1 LVYDEVGMIEI
12 NMLLVFIPTS
22 LLLIIAPG
30 PDILFVVAQ
39 GISSG
44 KRAGFFTALGLAF
57 GNSVHTLAAALGV
70 SLIFKTS
77 AIAFIVFKVAG
88 ALYLFYLAYKAIRHR
103 KDLIKMNEQD
113 SKPIHHLIGRGFLMN
128 VLNPKVAL
136 FFLAFL
142 PQFVS
147 KDGRSPFVQTIILG
161 VIFIILVVIIFGAI
175 GLTAGTFGQFLT
187 RSRKA
192 NEALNWLCAA
202 VFIGLGIKLV
212 LTKA

>member
-1 LVYDEVGMIEI
+1 MIDLS
-12 NMLLVFIPTS
+12 MLTLFIPAS

-39 GISSG
+39 GVSSG

-77 AIAFIVFKVAG
+77 VVAFTVFKIAG
-88 ALYLFYLAYKAIRHR
+88 AIYLFYLAYKAIKHR
-103 KDLIKMNEQD
+103 KDLMKINEQD
-113 SKPIHHLIGRGFLMN
+113 RKPAHHLMARGFIMN

-142 PQFVS
+142 PQFVA
-147 KDGRSPFVQTIILG
+147 KNTGSPFGQFLILG
-161 VIFIILVVIIFGAI
+161 AIFIILVVIVFGAI

-187 RSRKA
+187 RSRTA

>member
-1 LVYDEVGMIEI
+1 MIDPGM
-12 NMLLVFIPTS
+12 LTLFIPAS

-77 AIAFIVFKVAG
+77 VVAFTVFKVAG
-88 ALYLFYLAYKAIRHR
+88 ALYLFYLAYKAIKHR
-103 KDLIKMNEQD
+103 KDLMKMNDED
-113 SKPIHHLIGRGFLMN
+113 SKPVHHLIARGFIMN

-147 KDGRSPFVQTIILG
+147 KEAGSPLSQILLLG
-161 VIFIILVVIIFGAI
+161 AIFIILVVIVFGAI

-187 RSRKA
+187 RSQKA
-192 NEALNWLCAA
+192 NETLNWLCAV

>member
-1 LVYDEVGMIEI
+1 MIDPAI
-12 NMLLVFIPTS
+12 LNLFIPAS

-44 KRAGFFTALGLAF
+44 RRAGFFTALGLAF

-77 AIAFIVFKVAG
+77 VMAFTVFKIAG
-88 ALYLFYLAYKAIRHR
+88 ALYLFYLAYKVIKHR
-103 KDLIKMNEQD
+103 KVLMKMSKQD
-113 SKPIHHLIGRGFLMN
+113 SKPIHYLIAKGFIMN

-142 PQFVS
+142 PQFVA
-147 KDGRSPFVQTIILG
+147 KNAGNPFGQILILG
-161 VIFIILVVIIFGAI
+161 AIFIILVVIIFGAI

-187 RSRKA
+187 RSRTA
-192 NEALNWLCAA
+192 NETLNWLCAF

-212 LTKA
+212 LSRA

>member
-1 LVYDEVGMIEI
+1 MIDVS
-12 NMLLVFIPTS
+12 MLTLFIPAS

-39 GISSG
+39 GVSSG

-57 GNSVHTLAAALGV
+57 GNSIHTLAAALGV

-77 AIAFIVFKVAG
+77 VIAFTVFKVAG
-88 ALYLFYLAYKAIRHR
+88 ALYLFYLAYKAIKHR
-103 KDLIKMNEQD
+103 KELMKMAEQD
-113 SKPIHHLIGRGFLMN
+113 RKPAHHLIARGFVMN

-142 PQFVS
+142 PQFVA
-147 KDGRSPFVQTIILG
+147 KDGGNPFGQILILG
-161 VIFIILVVIIFGAI
+161 AIFIILVIIVFGAI

-187 RSRKA
+187 RSRNA

-202 VFIGLGIKLV
+202 VFIGLGIKLM

>member
-1 LVYDEVGMIEI
+1 MVDLA
-12 NMLLVFIPTS
+12 MLSLFIPAS

-30 PDILFVVAQ
+30 PDILFVVAE
-39 GISSG
+39 GVSAG
-44 KRAGFFTALGLAF
+44 KRAGFLTALGLAF

-77 AIAFIVFKVAG
+77 VIAFTVFKVAG
-88 ALYLFYLAYKAIRHR
+88 ALYLFYLAYKAIKHR
-103 KDLIKMNEQD
+103 KELMKMSEQD
-113 SKPIHHLIGRGFLMN
+113 SKPAHHLIARGFLMN
-128 VLNPKVAL
+128 ILNPKVAL

-142 PQFVS
+142 PQFVA
-147 KDGRSPFVQTIILG
+147 KDAGSPFAQIIILG
-161 VIFIILVVIIFGAI
+161 VIFIILVIIVFGAI

>member
-1 LVYDEVGMIEI
+1 MIDPGM
-12 NMLLVFIPTS
+12 LTLFIPAS

-39 GISSG
+39 GVSSG
-44 KRAGFFTALGLAF
+44 RRAGFLTALGLAF

-70 SLIFKTS
+70 SLIFRTS
-77 AIAFIVFKVAG
+77 VIAFTVFKVAG
-88 ALYLFYLAYKAIRHR
+88 ALYLFYLAYKAIKHR
-103 KDLIKMNEQD
+103 KELMKMGEQD
-113 SKPIHHLIGRGFLMN
+113 SKPAHHLIAKGFIMN

-147 KDGRSPFVQTIILG
+147 KDAASPFIQIIALG
-161 VIFIILVVIIFGAI
+161 IIFIILVVIVFGAI

-192 NEALNWLCAA
+192 NEALNWLCAF

>member
-1 LVYDEVGMIEI
+1 MIDLS
-12 NMLLVFIPTS
+12 MLTLFIPAS

-39 GISSG
+39 GVSSG

-77 AIAFIVFKVAG
+77 VVAFTVFKIAG
-88 ALYLFYLAYKAIRHR
+88 AIYLFYLAYKAIKHR
-103 KDLIKMNEQD
+103 KDLMKINEQD
-113 SKPIHHLIGRGFLMN
+113 RKPAHHLMARGFIMN

-142 PQFVS
+142 PQFVA
-147 KDGRSPFVQTIILG
+147 KNTGSPFGQFLILG
-161 VIFIILVVIIFGAI
+161 AIFIILVVIIFGAI

-187 RSRKA
+187 RSRTA
-192 NEALNWLCAA
+192 NETLNWLCAA

>member
-1 LVYDEVGMIEI
+1 MIDI
-12 NMLLVFIPTS
+12 SMLTLYIPAS

-39 GISSG
+39 GVSSG

-77 AIAFIVFKVAG
+77 VIAFTVFKFAG
-88 ALYLFYLAYKAIRHR
+88 ALYLFYLAYKAIKHR
-103 KDLIKMNEQD
+103 KELIKMSEQD
-113 SKPIHHLIGRGFLMN
+113 SRPAHHLIARGFLMN
-128 VLNPKVAL
+128 ILNPKVAL

-142 PQFVS
+142 PQFVA
-147 KDGRSPFVQTIILG
+147 KDAGSPFAQIIILG
-161 VIFIILVVIIFGAI
+161 SIFIILVIIVFGAI

>member
-1 LVYDEVGMIEI
+1 M
-12 NMLLVFIPTS
+12 
-22 LLLIIAPG
+22 
-30 PDILFVVAQ
+30 
-39 GISSG
+39 
-44 KRAGFFTALGLAF
+44 
-57 GNSVHTLAAALGV
+57 
-70 SLIFKTS
+70 
-77 AIAFIVFKVAG
+77 
-88 ALYLFYLAYKAIRHR
+88 
-103 KDLIKMNEQD
+103 KMSEQD
-113 SKPIHHLIGRGFLMN
+113 RKPAHHLIARGFIMN

-147 KDGRSPFVQTIILG
+147 KEAGSPFSQILILG
-161 VIFIILVVIIFGAI
+161 AIFIILVVIVFGAI

-212 LTKA
+212 LTRV

>member
-1 LVYDEVGMIEI
+1 MVDPA
-12 NMLLVFIPTS
+12 MLSLFIPAS

-39 GISSG
+39 GVSAG
-44 KRAGFFTALGLAF
+44 KRAGFLTALGLAF

-77 AIAFIVFKVAG
+77 VIAFTVFKVAG
-88 ALYLFYLAYKAIRHR
+88 ALYLFYLAYKAIKHR
-103 KDLIKMNEQD
+103 KDLMKMTEQE
-113 SKPIHHLIGRGFLMN
+113 SKPAHHLIARGFLMN

-147 KDGRSPFVQTIILG
+147 KEAGSPFTQIVILG
-161 VIFIILVVIIFGAI
+161 VIFIILVIIVFGAI
-175 GLTAGTFGQFLT
+175 GLTAGTFGQLLT

>member
-1 LVYDEVGMIEI
+1 MVDPGMLTI
-12 NMLLVFIPTS
+12 FIPAS

-77 AIAFIVFKVAG
+77 VVAFTVFKVAG
-88 ALYLFYLAYKAIRHR
+88 AAYLFYLAYKVIKHR
-103 KDLIKMNEQD
+103 KELMKMSEQD
-113 SKPIHHLIGRGFLMN
+113 SKPVHHLIAKGFIMN

-142 PQFVS
+142 PQFVA
-147 KDGRSPFVQTIILG
+147 KDSGSPFGQIMILG
-161 VIFIILVVIIFGAI
+161 VIFIILVVIVFGAI

-202 VFIGLGIKLV
+202 VFIGLGIKLI
-212 LTKA
+212 LTKT

>member
-1 LVYDEVGMIEI
+1 MIDLGI
-12 NMLLVFIPTS
+12 LSLFIPAS

-30 PDILFVVAQ
+30 PDILFVVTQ
-39 GISSG
+39 GVSSG

-57 GNSVHTLAAALGV
+57 GNSVHTIAAALGV
-70 SLIFKTS
+70 SIIFKTS
-77 AIAFIVFKVAG
+77 VVAFTVFKIAG
-88 ALYLFYLAYKAIRHR
+88 AAYLFYLAYKAIKHR
-103 KDLIKMNEQD
+103 KDLLKMSEQD
-113 SKPIHHLIGRGFLMN
+113 SKPIHHLIAKGFIMN

-142 PQFVS
+142 PQFVA
-147 KDGRSPFVQTIILG
+147 KDLGSPFGQTMILG
-161 VIFIILVVIIFGAI
+161 AIFIILVVIVFGAI

-187 RSRKA
+187 RNRGA
-192 NEALNWLCAA
+192 NEALNWMCAA

>member
-1 LVYDEVGMIEI
+1 MIDLS
-12 NMLLVFIPTS
+12 MLTLFIPAS

-39 GISSG
+39 GVSSG

-77 AIAFIVFKVAG
+77 VVAFTVFKIAG
-88 ALYLFYLAYKAIRHR
+88 AIYLFYLAYKAIKHR
-103 KDLIKMNEQD
+103 KDLMKINEQD
-113 SKPIHHLIGRGFLMN
+113 RKPAHHLMARGFIMN

-142 PQFVS
+142 PQFVA
-147 KDGRSPFVQTIILG
+147 KNTGSPFGQFLILG
-161 VIFIILVVIIFGAI
+161 AIFIILVVIIFGAI

-187 RSRKA
+187 RSLTA

>member
-1 LVYDEVGMIEI
+1 MIDLGMVT
-12 NMLLVFIPTS
+12 LFIPAS
-22 LLLIIAPG
+22 LLLIVAPG

-39 GISSG
+39 GVSSG

-57 GNSVHTLAAALGV
+57 GNSVHTMAAALGV

-77 AIAFIVFKVAG
+77 VVAFTVFKVAG
-88 ALYLFYLAYKAIRHR
+88 ALYLFYLAYKAIKHR
-103 KDLIKMNEQD
+103 KDLMKMNEQD
-113 SKPIHHLIGRGFLMN
+113 RKPAHHLIARGFIMN

-142 PQFVS
+142 PQFVA
-147 KDGRSPFVQTIILG
+147 KDAASPFGQILILG
-161 VIFIILVVIIFGAI
+161 AIFIILVIIVFGAI

-192 NEALNWLCAA
+192 NEVLNWLCAA

>member
-1 LVYDEVGMIEI
+1 MIEI

-77 AIAFIVFKVAG
+77 MITFIVFKAAG

-136 FFLAFL
+136 FFWLFYPSSFL
-142 PQFVS
+142 KTGEAPLF
-147 KDGRSPFVQTIILG
+147 KPL
-161 VIFIILVVIIFGAI
+161 
-175 GLTAGTFGQFLT
+175 FL
-187 RSRKA
+187 
-192 NEALNWLCAA
+192 E
-202 VFIGLGIKLV
+202 
-212 LTKA
+212 

>member
-1 LVYDEVGMIEI
+1 MVDLA
-12 NMLLVFIPTS
+12 MLSLFIPAS
-22 LLLIIAPG
+22 LLLIVAPG

-39 GISSG
+39 GVSSG

-57 GNSVHTLAAALGV
+57 GNSVHTMAAALGV

-77 AIAFIVFKVAG
+77 VIAFTVFKVAG
-88 ALYLFYLAYKAIRHR
+88 SLYLFYLAYKAIKHR
-103 KDLIKMNEQD
+103 KELMKMGEED
-113 SKPIHHLIGRGFLMN
+113 SKPAHHLIAKGFVMN

-147 KDGRSPFVQTIILG
+147 KETGSPFSQTLILG
-161 VIFIILVVIIFGAI
+161 AIFIILVVIVFGAI

-192 NEALNWLCAA
+192 NEALNWLCAT
-202 VFIGLGIKLV
+202 VFIGLGIKLI

>member
-1 LVYDEVGMIEI
+1 MIDI
-12 NMLLVFIPTS
+12 SMLTLYIPAS

-39 GISSG
+39 GVSSG

-77 AIAFIVFKVAG
+77 VIAFTVFKFAG
-88 ALYLFYLAYKAIRHR
+88 ALYLFYLAYKAIKHR
-103 KDLIKMNEQD
+103 KELMKMSEQD
-113 SKPIHHLIGRGFLMN
+113 SRPAHHLIARGFLMN
-128 VLNPKVAL
+128 ILNPKVAL

-142 PQFVS
+142 PQFVA
-147 KDGRSPFVQTIILG
+147 KDAGSPFAQIIILG
-161 VIFIILVVIIFGAI
+161 SFFIILVIIVFGAI

>member
-1 LVYDEVGMIEI
+1 MIDVS
-12 NMLLVFIPTS
+12 MLTLFIPAS

-44 KRAGFFTALGLAF
+44 KRAGFFTALAL

-70 SLIFKTS
+70 SLIFKAS
-77 AIAFIVFKVAG
+77 VIAFTVFKVAG
-88 ALYLFYLAYKAIRHR
+88 ALYLFYLAYKAIKHR
-103 KDLIKMNEQD
+103 KDLMKMSEQD
-113 SKPIHHLIGRGFLMN
+113 RKPVHHLIGKGFLMN

-147 KDGRSPFVQTIILG
+147 KDAGSFFGQIIILG
-161 VIFIILVVIIFGAI
+161 VIFIILVGIVFGAI

-187 RSRKA
+187 RSHKA

-202 VFIGLGIKLV
+202 VFISLGIKLV

>member
-1 LVYDEVGMIEI
+1 MIDI
-12 NMLLVFIPTS
+12 SMLTLFIPAS

-39 GISSG
+39 GVSSG
-44 KRAGFFTALGLAF
+44 KRAGFFTALGLAL

-77 AIAFIVFKVAG
+77 VIAFTVFKVAG
-88 ALYLFYLAYKAIRHR
+88 ALYLFYLACKAIKHR
-103 KDLIKMNEQD
+103 KDLMKMNEQD
-113 SKPIHHLIGRGFLMN
+113 TKPVHHLIGKGFLMN

-147 KDGRSPFVQTIILG
+147 KETGSPFVQITILG
-161 VIFIILVVIIFGAI
+161 IIFIILAVIVFGAI
-175 GLTAGTFGQFLT
+175 GMTAGTFGQFLT

-192 NEALNWLCAA
+192 NEALNWLCAV
-202 VFIGLGIKLV
+202 VFIGLGIKLI

>member
-1 LVYDEVGMIEI
+1 MIE
-12 NMLLVFIPTS
+12 MSVLTLFIPAS

-30 PDILFVVAQ
+30 PDILFVVTQ

-44 KRAGFFTALGLAF
+44 RKAGFFTALGLA
-57 GNSVHTLAAALGV
+57 LGV
-70 SLIFKTS
+70 SLIFRTSVFAFALLKT
-77 AIAFIVFKVAG
+77 AG
-88 ALYLFYLAYKAIRHR
+88 VIYLVYLAYKAIKHR
-103 KDLIKMNEQD
+103 KELMKVSEQS

-128 VLNPKVAL
+128 ILNPKVAL

-147 KDGRSPFVQTIILG
+147 GGSGSTFFQIVILG
-161 VIFIILVVIIFGAI
+161 IVFIILVIIVFGAI

-187 RSRKA
+187 RNRKA
-192 NEALNWLCAA
+192 NEILNWLCAA
-202 VFIGLGIKLV
+202 VFLGLGIKLA

>member
-1 LVYDEVGMIEI
+1 MIDMS
-12 NMLLVFIPTS
+12 MLTLFIPAS
-22 LLLIIAPG
+22 LLLIVAPG

-39 GISSG
+39 GVSSG
-44 KRAGFFTALGLAF
+44 KRAGFLTALGLAF

-70 SLIFKTS
+70 SLIFRTS
-77 AIAFIVFKVAG
+77 VIAFTVFKIAG
-88 ALYLFYLAYKAIRHR
+88 ALYLFYLAYKAIKHR
-103 KDLIKMNEQD
+103 KDLMKMTEED
-113 SKPIHHLIGRGFLMN
+113 RKPAHHLIARGFLMN

-142 PQFVS
+142 PQFVA
-147 KDGRSPFVQTIILG
+147 KDAGNPFSQIIILG
-161 VIFIILVVIIFGAI
+161 IIFMILVVIVFGAI

-187 RSRKA
+187 RSQKA

>member
-1 LVYDEVGMIEI
+1 MIDLGM
-12 NMLLVFIPTS
+12 LTLFIPAS

-39 GISSG
+39 GVSSG

-77 AIAFIVFKVAG
+77 VIAFTVFKVAG
-88 ALYLFYLAYKAIRHR
+88 ALYLFYLAYKAIKHR
-103 KDLIKMNEQD
+103 KDLMKMNEQER
-113 SKPIHHLIGRGFLMN
+113 KPAHHLIARGFIMN

-142 PQFVS
+142 PQFVA
-147 KDGRSPFVQTIILG
+147 KDTGSPFGQILILG
-161 VIFIILVVIIFGAI
+161 AIFIILVVIVFGAI

-187 RSRKA
+187 RSRTA
-192 NEALNWLCAA
+192 NETLNWLCAA